1 MRFILALLVRLL
13 TSRLRPDSAELE
25 IELLV
30 ARQQLAICQR
40 SALRPRL
47 RLRDRL
53 FRCRLSRLWSGWKQ
67 ALVVVKPATVIAW
80 RRRRFREFWTKL
92 SSKRGP
98 GRPPVAKETQDLI
111 RRMSELNVTWGSP
124 RIRSELK
131 MLGIDVAQSTV
142 ERYMVKRPKPAS
154 PTWRAFLANHV
165 GCLASIDFFTVPTVR
180 HRVLFV
186 FVVLA
191 HLRRRVLQFGITEHP
206 TAEWTSRQIIEAFPW
221 DTAHRYMIRDRD
233 SIYGDIFRGRMKA
246 MGIKEVLIAPRS
258 PWQSPFVE
266 RLIGS
271 IRRDVLNH
279 VLVLGERHLHRVLK
293 SHFAYYH
300 CARCHMA
307 LAGDAPE
314 HREVQLPEMSK
325 VIASPEVGGIHHRYV
340 RRAA

>member
-25 IELLV
+25 IKLLA
-30 ARQQLAICQR
+30 ARQQPAVYRR

-67 ALVVVKPATVIAW
+67 ALVVVEPATVIAW
-80 RRRRFREFWTKL
+80 RRRRLREFWTKL

-98 GRPPVAKETQDLI
+98 GRPPVATETQDLT

-142 ERYMVKRPKPAS
+142 EGHMVKRPKPAS

-180 HRVLFV
+180 HRVL
-186 FVVLA
+186 
-191 HLRRRVLQFGITEHP
+191 
-206 TAEWTSRQIIEAFPW
+206 
-221 DTAHRYMIRDRD
+221 
-233 SIYGDIFRGRMKA
+233 
-246 MGIKEVLIAPRS
+246 
-258 PWQSPFVE
+258 
-266 RLIGS
+266 
-271 IRRDVLNH
+271 
-279 VLVLGERHLHRVLK
+279 K
-293 SHFAYYH
+293 SYLAYYH
-300 CARCHMA
+300 CARCPMA

-314 HREVQLPEMSK
+314 HREVQRPEMGK
-325 VIASPEVGGIHHRYV
+325 VIALPEVGGIHHRYV
-340 RRAA
+340 HRAA